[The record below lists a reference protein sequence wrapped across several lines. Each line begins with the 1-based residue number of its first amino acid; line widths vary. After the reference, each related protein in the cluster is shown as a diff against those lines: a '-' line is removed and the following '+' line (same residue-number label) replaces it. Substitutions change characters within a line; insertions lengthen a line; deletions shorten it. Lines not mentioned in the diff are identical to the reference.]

1 MLSTFEGVYT
11 IKNTLQRRLAIA
23 AITVKIIKK
32 YRVAKLAKAMPI
44 SCRKSL
50 IKHRSRVV
58 ESTQYLLFKST
69 LNQYQYLLIRST
81 PVAALEDNYSQ
92 ILHVTKNQSGTV
104 ETKEK
109 ETLFNLHLFKIQV
122 IKFNLCSK
130 TFFITQ
136 FTKIIITIIII

>member
-32 YRVAKLAKAMPI
+32 YKVAKLAKAMPI

-58 ESTQYLLFKST
+58 ESTQYLLF
-69 LNQYQYLLIRST
+69 
-81 PVAALEDNYSQ
+81 
-92 ILHVTKNQSGTV
+92 
-104 ETKEK
+104 
-109 ETLFNLHLFKIQV
+109 
-122 IKFNLCSK
+122 
-130 TFFITQ
+130 
-136 FTKIIITIIII
+136 